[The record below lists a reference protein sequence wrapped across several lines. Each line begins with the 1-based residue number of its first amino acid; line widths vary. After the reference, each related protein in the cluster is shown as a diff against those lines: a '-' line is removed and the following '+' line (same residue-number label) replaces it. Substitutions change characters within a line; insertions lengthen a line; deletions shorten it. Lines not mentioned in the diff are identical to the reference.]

1 MILNKQVTL
10 ASIVTFSGLVFANIV
25 SADSL
30 IGGNNVREY
39 SLSWTCGSSVPCT
52 STTAS
57 VTTTGFTPFLALEDN
72 GFITQVSTS
81 SFLTFIG
88 SGNVTSQSILVS
100 QDSNST
106 TVGTSGTTGYTL
118 LGQAIAAEQETF
130 FVAFSGDTPSY
141 MVFDHFYG
149 QSYTPVVAYNITAYD
164 QERAEE
170 SVENI
175 NRDVLR
181 KKVDHIR
188 STYTDHIKT
197 LYKTGRFSLA
207 RADYAENGL
216 NAGDTSSGMAIW
228 FTPTR
233 TNIRNTAMISNASH
247 FTGNQESYLLGADIL
262 VNPKLLIGGLVGYE
276 SSDTDSND
284 DSQTDTDGYILS
296 AYAAY
301 NFDSGFTAYGHLGYN
316 SSDTD
321 IEDRTIFGP
330 VASFDGDYDSDNHF
344 AGFGVMRSSQLDN
357 GLNFTMD
364 LGYNYAYTNSDSY
377 TAELSIDPTVT
388 TRMNIDSS
396 TVSEFLLNTEL
407 AQPKSWGEYYGAL
420 GALWNVANNDSSLY
434 EDDDFGLNAGVG
446 LRFNA
451 SDNLLGEISYNKEFL
466 RKGHNDYT
474 VSANIRYDF

>member
-1 MILNKQVTL
+1 MIFNKQTSL
-10 ASIVTFSGLVFANIV
+10 ASLFTLSGLVFANIA
-25 SADSL
+25 SADAL
-30 IGGNNVREY
+30 NGGNNVREY
-39 SLSWTCGSSVPCT
+39 QLTWACTTCF

-57 VTTTGFTPFLALEDN
+57 VTTSGFSPFLALEDN
-72 GFITQVSTS
+72 GFITQVSTTS
-81 SFLTFIG
+81 SLTFTG
-88 SGNVTSQSILVS
+88 SGGVTNQSILVS
-100 QDSNST
+100 QYSNTT

-118 LGQAIAAEQETF
+118 TGTSIGAGLEVFNVT
-130 FVAFSGDTPSY
+130 FSGDIPSY
-141 MVFDHFYG
+141 IIVDHFSG
-149 QSYTPVVAYNITAYD
+149 QSYYGISAQD

-216 NAGDTSSGMAIW
+216 NAGDTSSGVAIW
-228 FTPTR
+228 FTPTH
-233 TNIRNTAMISNASH
+233 TSIKNTAMISNASH
-247 FTGNQESYLLGADIL
+247 FTGSQESYLLGADIL
-262 VNPKLLIGGLVGYE
+262 INPKLLLGGLVGYE

-284 DSQTDTDGYILS
+284 KSKTDTDGYVIS

-301 NFDSGFTAYGHLGYN
+301 NFDSGFTAYGHIGYN

-321 IEDRTIFGP
+321 IKDRTIFGS
-330 VASFDGDYDSDNHF
+330 VASFDGDYDTDNHF
-344 AGFGVMRSSQLDN
+344 AGFGVMRSSKLDN

-364 LGYNYAYTNSDSY
+364 LGYNYGYASSDSY
-377 TAELSIDPTVT
+377 TAQLSTNSSVT
-388 TRMNIDSS
+388 NQMNLDSS

-407 AQPKSWGEYYGAL
+407 AQPKSWGEYYGTL
-420 GALWNVANNDSSLY
+420 GALWNVADNDSSLY

-451 SDNLLGEISYNKEFL
+451 SENLLGEISYNKTFL
-466 RKGHNDYT
+466 REGHNDYT